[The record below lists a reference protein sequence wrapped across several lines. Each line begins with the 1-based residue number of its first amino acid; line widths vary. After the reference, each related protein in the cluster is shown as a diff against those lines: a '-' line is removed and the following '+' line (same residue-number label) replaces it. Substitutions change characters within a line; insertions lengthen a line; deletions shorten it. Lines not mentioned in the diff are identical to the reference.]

1 MLFGEKTGRGG
12 TSDERSFEIGKEN
25 EGDSIRERLAS
36 PLIDH
41 ITNKTIYLWIIKVG
55 PSVSISSRSLILDK
69 VF

>member
-41 ITNKTIYLWIIKVG
+41 ITNKTIYLWII
-55 PSVSISSRSLILDK
+55 
-69 VF
+69 